1 MDMSVDVLMALP
13 SWPCTRAWGVGG
25 APSAKRHRLTCGHC
39 LCCRSVTLLALATGE
54 AQGILPS
61 IDVMEG
67 KDLFFNHGPVISEKS
82 GVQEV
87 GRGLSAP
94 GVWEGTMGPVCS
106 STPQLLSERS
116 SEGFSARFYSPA
128 WV

>member
-1 MDMSVDVLMALP
+1 MDTSVGVLMALP
-13 SWPCTRAWGVGG
+13 SWPCMRAWGFGG
-25 APSAKRHRLTCGHC
+25 APSAKRHHLTCGHC
-39 LCCRSVTLLALATGE
+39 LCSVTLLALATGE

-67 KDLFFNHGPVISEKS
+67 KDLIFNHGPVISGKS

-87 GRGLSAP
+87 GRGLAAA

-106 STPQLLSERS
+106 
-116 SEGFSARFYSPA
+116 
-128 WV
+128 